1 MRLQMRR
8 LGREGGSCEMRF
20 RIIGTNAGVPCE
32 TRLCILAADVGVGAT
47 YETPFRILGAKQAP
61 HDFESLADSD
71 FWGPSPHNATN
82 ARVRVD

>member
-8 LGREGGSCEMRF
+8 LGREGGSCETQF
-20 RIIGTNAGVPCE
+20 RICGADAGASCE
-32 TRLCILAADVGVGAT
+32 TRLRILGADVGVGVT
-47 YETPFRILGAKQAP
+47 YETPLRILGAMHAP